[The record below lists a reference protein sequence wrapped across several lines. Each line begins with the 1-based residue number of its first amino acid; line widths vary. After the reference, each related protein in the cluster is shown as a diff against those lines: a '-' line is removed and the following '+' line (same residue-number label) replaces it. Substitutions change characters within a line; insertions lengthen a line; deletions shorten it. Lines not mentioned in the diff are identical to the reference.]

1 MKRKKESYEI
11 FYSVNLD
18 KFILVC
24 DVEDEN
30 CCFKISEEE
39 YNYIFSKE
47 DIGKLDMIANAC
59 AVMGSIS
66 PRYLC
71 SQNSEKNFTDKQK
84 ILADILIQEINTDKS
99 RKYEKF

>member
-30 CCFKISEEE
+30 CCFRISEEE

-47 DIGKLDMIANAC
+47 DIDKLDMIANAC
-59 AVMGSIS
+59 AVMGTVS

-71 SQNSEKNFTDKQK
+71 SENEAKNRTEEQQK
-84 ILADILIQEINTDKS
+84 FAAILLQEIRNY
-99 RKYEKF
+99 RNNF

>member
-24 DVEDEN
+24 DVEDYN
-30 CCFKISEEE
+30 YCFRISEEE
-39 YNYIFSKE
+39 YNYIFSQETVK
-47 DIGKLDMIANAC
+47 KLDMIANAC
-59 AVMGSIS
+59 SVMGTVS

-71 SQNSEKNFTDKQK
+71 SENESKNRTEEQQKFAAILLQEIRNYRKNF
-84 ILADILIQEINTDKS
+84 
-99 RKYEKF
+99 